1 MFRQDPW
8 LGQVP
13 LISRPIMGSGMP
25 PTAAIPASSPPPP
38 RHPGGSLKEGEEIQA
53 NGGRI
58 KKRIGFLWFFPDEDV
73 MDKIEAKT
81 GKRLDESIE
90 ARVTSCIPL
99 PPFAPT
105 LGAFSDPETGFYCD
119 IDLPD
124 EWRCAW
130 GEFWL
135 CP

>member
-1 MFRQDPW
+1 MFGKGPW

-13 LISRPIMGSGMP
+13 LVRGPYSLGAGIGPGP
-25 PTAAIPASSPPPP
+25 SPETVG
-38 RHPGGSLKEGEEIQA
+38 RTLREGEEIQA

-58 KKRIGFLWFFPDEDV
+58 KKRIGFLWFFPDPEV
-73 MDKIEAKT
+73 LDKIKAAT
-81 GKRLDESIE
+81 GYGDKSIE
-90 ARVTSCIPL
+90 ARVTSCIAL

-105 LGAFSDPETGFYCD
+105 LGAFSDPETGYYCD
-119 IDLPD
+119 IDLPK

-130 GEFWL
+130 GSFWE